1 MNKETRKLLDK
12 HFETAFDT
20 PDGIKKLREL
30 ILTLA
35 MRGRLVPQDPNDQPA
50 SELLKEIAAEKA
62 RLIKEGKLKPQK
74 PLPPIDLK
82 EIPYQLPKGWE
93 WVRLQNAFDV
103 RDGTHD
109 TPKYTVSGFPLITS
123 KNLYTG
129 RLSFED
135 VKFISEH
142 DHNRIKERS
151 RVDLGDILFAMIGSI
166 GNPVIVEC
174 EHEFSIKNV
183 ALFKFYK
190 ANTPER
196 LFLHNF
202 LLSSQTAM
210 KAISSGAVQSFV
222 SLNFIRNYLFPLP
235 PLAEQKRIVARVEL
249 LMARC
254 DELEKLRAARDEKRL
269 ETHAAALNALFAAA
283 DSGDFSTAWK
293 FISRNFDELYTVK
306 ENVAELRKAIL
317 QLAVMG
323 RLVPQDPN
331 DQPASELLKEI
342 AAGKARLIK
351 KGKLKL
357 SHSQPPIKPEEIP
370 YKVPP
375 NWCWVRLG
383 YAGIFER
390 GKSKHRPRNDK
401 RLFNNGVYPFV
412 QTGDVSNSKR
422 TNSIITTYGSL
433 YNDFGL
439 RQSKLWPI
447 GTLCIT
453 IAANIA
459 ETGFLGIEA
468 CIPDSVVAF
477 SGLDLSDERFV
488 KFYIDVA
495 KDDLENF
502 APSTAQKNIN
512 LGILNDLKFPLPPL
526 AEQKRIVA
534 RIEQLM
540 ELCDSLEQSIVA
552 ADGSRV
558 ALLDSLM
565 ANV

>member
-35 MRGRLVPQDPNDQPA
+35 MRGRLVPQDQNDQPA
-50 SELLKEIAAEKA
+50 SELLKEIAAEKD

-74 PLPPIDLK
+74 PLPPIDPK

-235 PLAEQKRIVARVEL
+235 PLAEQKRIVARVEQL
-249 LMARC
+249 IARC

-342 AAGKARLIK
+342 AAEKARLIK
-351 KGKLKL
+351 EGKLKPQKPL
-357 SHSQPPIKPEEIP
+357 PPIDPKEIP
-370 YKVPP
+370 YKLAKG
-375 NWCWVRLG
+375 WEWVRFDQLIDQRFPIS
-383 YAGIFER
+383 Y
-390 GKSKHRPRNDK
+390 
-401 RLFNNGVYPFV
+401 GVLVPGPDTEDGVPFV
-412 QTGDVSNSKR
+412 RIEDLTIKNPKEKPGKRIGQDIASNYER
-422 TNSIITTYGSL
+422 TKLEGGEILMGVVGSIG
-433 YNDFGL
+433 
-439 RQSKLWPI
+439 K
-447 GTLCIT
+447 
-453 IAANIA
+453 
-459 ETGFLGIEA
+459 LGIAPESWKGA
-468 CIPDSVVAF
+468 YIARAVCRIFHLHKLIRNIFYGFFKAISCKLVLLVKQ
-477 SGLDLSDERFV
+477 GL
-488 KFYIDVA
+488 
-495 KDDLENF
+495 
-502 APSTAQKNIN
+502 
-512 LGILNDLKFPLPPL
+512 LPN
-526 AEQKRIVA
+526 QH
-534 RIEQLM
+534 
-540 ELCDSLEQSIVA
+540 
-552 ADGSRV
+552 
-558 ALLDSLM
+558 
-565 ANV
+565 